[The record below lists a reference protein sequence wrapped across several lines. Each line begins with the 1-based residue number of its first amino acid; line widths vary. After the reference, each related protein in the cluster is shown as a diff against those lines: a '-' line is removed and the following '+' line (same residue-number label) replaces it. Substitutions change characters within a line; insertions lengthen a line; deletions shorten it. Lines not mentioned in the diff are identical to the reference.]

1 MKLGS
6 VLLPLMGGQPG
17 PNHPFGSWIAEAE
30 LLLAAQEQAGFSYVA
45 LTHAYQSSLAGGMQP
60 LVLIS
65 RIAPISGVQRLAT
78 QVLLLPLLN
87 AMDVAY
93 NVATMDHIAE
103 GRLDLGIG
111 LGYHPQELE
120 PSGITRSDRVP
131 KFEESVEL
139 LKKFWSGEP
148 VLHRGRYHTVSGTQ
162 MGLLPVQKPTLH
174 FGAPATATPRRPGR
188 AACSTASSR
197 GPR

>member
-1 MKLGS
+1 
-6 VLLPLMGGQPG
+6 
-17 PNHPFGSWIAEAE
+17 
-30 LLLAAQEQAGFSYVA
+30 
-45 LTHAYQSSLAGGMQP
+45 MQP

-93 NVATMDHIAE
+93 NVATLDHIAE

-111 LGYHPQELE
+111 LEYHPQELE

-148 VLHRGRYHTVSGTQ
+148 VLHRGPKWMVGGTIFE
-162 MGLLPVQKPTLH
+162 MWLGEL
-174 FGAPATATPRRPGR
+174 
-188 AACSTASSR
+188 
-197 GPR
+197 

>member
-1 MKLGS
+1 M
-6 VLLPLMGGQPG
+6 V
-17 PNHPFGSWIAEAE
+17 I
-30 LLLAAQEQAGFSYVA
+30 
-45 LTHAYQSSLAGGMQP
+45 
-60 LVLIS
+60 IS

-188 AACSTASSR
+188 AACSTASSW